1 MQPGAGP
8 GYPPQPGPPR
18 RNGRRIGLLIVGILG
33 GLFTLLTVLTLVAVL
48 VVIPKWH
55 ASSPGWLAETAIQR
69 LDRAAI
75 EHYQGTFIDESG
87 RTVQLDAFVSGQENR
102 SMGTQ
107 AIDGH
112 RAEFVSSTSGTYLKG
127 DLAYWNIVDPAS
139 AGVYAG
145 RWVNAGVA
153 ELRMRVS
160 PLLLP
165 PQLAATLREEFVD
178 GGGKLTK
185 GSERRIDGVRTARIT
200 ASDQGAVYVSLRS
213 PYRLARVEG
222 AIVGGKVST
231 GRNAYA
237 FDVAEPSDAEASAF
251 DARFRDFSQLTST
264 ALNPDKPETMPAYYV
279 IEGLIDGGDDDC
291 GPNSCLLRADVKNVH
306 GAAVPGQRPKLIGV
320 IKAGKDR
327 EGAAIGRCETTLPPM
342 KPEQP
347 TKVSCVVSDPR
358 WARWTRQGAEN
369 WYSWNFIT
377 FNPGWDGADPRLAS
391 QLFEGESKAG
401 DINDV
406 VGAGGGLALKAYA
419 RLLRYPGVRPADAVA
434 IVTAAAKQ
442 DHLDLI
448 DGYASSGRLG
458 NPTGLKTLMAA
469 LALGQNDRSGSADAL
484 WQLHE
489 AAARAKS
496 GTGPVALGSW
506 TPPGAKAAVG
516 QADVLDTA
524 RKEAIGLA
532 AVSEAGAPAVVTAI
546 TKTPGR
552 LGKAP
557 AGYQRLV
564 QVHIADSRNPLHAL
578 GKAELRDALRKQGLT
593 AAALK
598 DVKQVVIVNGQGRHT
613 YAPSDFR

>member
-1 MQPGAGP
+1 M
-8 GYPPQPGPPR
+8 
-18 RNGRRIGLLIVGILG
+18 L
-33 GLFTLLTVLTLVAVL
+33 TLLTVLVLVSVL

-55 ASSPGWLAETAIQR
+55 ASSPDWLAGTAIKR
-69 LDRAAI
+69 LDAAAI
-75 EHYQGTFIDESG
+75 EHSRGTFIDESG
-87 RTVQLDAFVSGQENR
+87 RTVRLDAFVSGQENR

-107 AIDGH
+107 EIDGH
-112 RAEFVSSTSGTYLKG
+112 RAEFLSTTSGTYLKG
-127 DLAYWNIVDPAS
+127 DLAYWNIADPEK

-165 PQLAATLREEFVD
+165 PQLAATLRDEFVD

-185 GSERRIDGVRTARIT
+185 GAERRIDGVRTARIT
-200 ASDQGAVYVSLRS
+200 ASDQGAIYVGLRS

-251 DARFRDFSQLTST
+251 EARFRDFSKLTSA
-264 ALNPDKPETMPAYYV
+264 ALNPDKPDSLPAYYV
-279 IEGLIDGGDDDC
+279 IEKLIDGGDEDC
-291 GPNSCLLRADVKNVH
+291 GPNSCLLRAEVKNLY
-306 GAAVPGQRPKLIGV
+306 GAAAPGQRPKLIGV
-320 IKAGKDR
+320 IKEGKDR
-327 EGAAIGRCETTLPPM
+327 EGAAIGRCETALPPM

-358 WARWTRQGAEN
+358 WARWTRQSAES

-391 QLFEGESKAG
+391 QLFEGNSKAG
-401 DINDV
+401 DLNDV
-406 VGAGGGLALKAYA
+406 VSAGGGFALKVYA
-419 RLLRYPGVRPADAVA
+419 RLLRYPGVRPADAAA
-434 IVTAAAKQ
+434 IVMAAAKQ

-448 DGYASSGRLG
+448 DSYASTGRIG
-458 NPTGLKTLMAA
+458 NLAGLKTVLAA
-469 LALGQNDRSGSADAL
+469 LARGRDDLSGWADAL

-489 AAARAKS
+489 AAARAKA
-496 GTGPVALGSW
+496 GTGPVALASW
-506 TPPGAKAAVG
+506 TPPGAKAPVG

-524 RKEAIGLA
+524 RKEAVGLA
-532 AVSEAGAPAVVTAI
+532 TVSEAGVPAVVAAI

-552 LGKAP
+552 LVKAP

-564 QVHIADSRNPLHAL
+564 QVHIADSRNPLHSL
-578 GKAELRDALRKQGLT
+578 GKDELRDALRKQGLK
-593 AAALK
+593 AAVLK
-598 DVKQVVIVNGQGRHT
+598 NVRQLVIVNGAGRYT
-613 YAPSDFR
+613 YAPSDFQ